1 MNKNTKIILL
11 SIISVLIIITIVL
24 GITYSFMRP
33 INETSSITSVK
44 LESCANIT
52 LTDTGES
59 INLSNSYPMTKNRAF
74 ETTPYTFSVSS
85 SCTDG
90 SGFNL
95 YLATLNT
102 NTLPDNSIHYIITE
116 HGNKN
121 VITEG
126 ILSEATNG
134 LSDFQDYE
142 LNELNNGI
150 NGTYG
155 SIYRLHSSGINYN
168 TEVTYDLYL
177 YIDESVTNE
186 TMGQTFSA
194 GLAVKASDYDFAT
207 VDEVTVTDAT
217 NDSITVSV
225 SASGGTNAIGTYYYS
240 INNGEYVSS
249 TSNTYTF
256 ERLEMGTE
264 YNIKVYVTDTNG
276 VQSNVYNLS
285 ATTDAYVN
293 PVVNSV
299 TATNVTND
307 SITVSVNANGGTNNI
322 QTYYYSINN
331 GSYTSSNTNTYTFS
345 GLSAGTSYSIRVY
358 VTDTNGVE
366 SNVYTINAETEN
378 QPLTLAE
385 ACSNGDNL
393 ASCITSYYNASGS
406 DITKI
411 YYHNSSLANGAG
423 DNSYRYA
430 GASDEVNNYVCFGS
444 TASPCPSDNLYR
456 IIGVFGNQV
465 KLIKADYTTTTMTG
479 SGGDY
484 YGAYSSST
492 SYYKGSMSTSNI
504 ASYYWNR
511 SNGTSSTN
519 TWSESRLNTTNLNS
533 SYLSYIGS
541 TWSNKI
547 ATTTWYVGGHSTTN
561 ATPATFQDAESTGT
575 TYSAKIG
582 LMYAND
588 YGFAA
593 SPSYWTTN
601 MSSYSSARDNNWMD
615 MGLIEW
621 TISRGS
627 SLSTGAFRVDSTG
640 RLNFGTV
647 YNGSMYAVRPVF
659 YLTSS
664 ITYNRG
670 SGTAADP
677 VRIN

>member
-33 INETSSITSVK
+33 INETSSITSVN

-74 ETTPYTFSVSS
+74 ETTPYTFTVSS

-102 NTLPDNSIHYIITE
+102 NTLDASNIHYIITE

-134 LSDFQDYE
+134 VSDFQDYE
-142 LNELNNGI
+142 LNELNSGI

-207 VDEVTVTDAT
+207 VDEVTVTET
-217 NDSITVSV
+217 TTDSITVSV
-225 SASGGTNAIGTYYYS
+225 SASGGTNAIQTYYYS
-240 INNGEYVSS
+240 INNGNYTSS
-249 TSNTYTF
+249 SSNTYTF
-256 ERLEMGTE
+256 SGLSAGTS
-264 YNIKVYVTDTNG
+264 YSIRVYVTDTNG
-276 VQSNVYNLS
+276 VQSNEYTLS

-299 TATNVTND
+299 TATNVSNN
-307 SITVSVNANGGTNNI
+307 SITVSVSASAGTNAI

-358 VTDTNGVE
+358 LK
-366 SNVYTINAETEN
+366 
-378 QPLTLAE
+378 Q
-385 ACSNGDNL
+385 
-393 ASCITSYYNASGS
+393 
-406 DITKI
+406 
-411 YYHNSSLANGAG
+411 
-423 DNSYRYA
+423 
-430 GASDEVNNYVCFGS
+430 
-444 TASPCPSDNLYR
+444 
-456 IIGVFGNQV
+456 
-465 KLIKADYTTTTMTG
+465 IK
-479 SGGDY
+479 
-484 YGAYSSST
+484 
-492 SYYKGSMSTSNI
+492 
-504 ASYYWNR
+504 
-511 SNGTSSTN
+511 
-519 TWSESRLNTTNLNS
+519 
-533 SYLSYIGS
+533 
-541 TWSNKI
+541 
-547 ATTTWYVGGHSTTN
+547 
-561 ATPATFQDAESTGT
+561 
-575 TYSAKIG
+575 
-582 LMYAND
+582 
-588 YGFAA
+588 
-593 SPSYWTTN
+593 
-601 MSSYSSARDNNWMD
+601 
-615 MGLIEW
+615 
-621 TISRGS
+621 
-627 SLSTGAFRVDSTG
+627 
-640 RLNFGTV
+640 
-647 YNGSMYAVRPVF
+647 
-659 YLTSS
+659 
-664 ITYNRG
+664 
-670 SGTAADP
+670 
-677 VRIN
+677 

>member
-33 INETSSITSVK
+33 INETSSITSVN

-74 ETTPYTFSVSS
+74 ETTPYTFTVSS

-102 NTLPDNSIHYIITE
+102 NTLSDSSIHYIITE

-134 LSDFQDYE
+134 VSDFQDYE
-142 LNELNNGI
+142 LNELNSGI

-207 VDEVTVTDAT
+207 VDEVTVTETT

-225 SASGGTNAIGTYYYS
+225 SASGGTNT
-240 INNGEYVSS
+240 
-249 TSNTYTF
+249 
-256 ERLEMGTE
+256 
-264 YNIKVYVTDTNG
+264 
-276 VQSNVYNLS
+276 
-285 ATTDAYVN
+285 
-293 PVVNSV
+293 
-299 TATNVTND
+299 
-307 SITVSVNANGGTNNI
+307 I

-331 GSYTSSNTNTYTFS
+331 GNYTSSSSNTYTFS
-345 GLSAGTSYSIRVY
+345 GLSAGTNYTIKVK
-358 VTDTNGVE
+358 VKDTNNIE
-366 SNVYTINAETEN
+366 SSEYQITTKTDDTVLLADYIKSKYTS
-378 QPLTLAE
+378 QG
-385 ACSNGDNL
+385 SNGL
-393 ASCITSYYNASGS
+393 
-406 DITKI
+406 
-411 YYHNSSLANGAG
+411 YYHTSSLANSAE

-430 GASDEVNNYVCFGS
+430 GANPNNYVCFGS
-444 TASPCPSDNLYR
+444 DAASCPSNNLYR
-456 IIGVFGNQV
+456 IIGVFGSEV
-465 KLIKADYTTTTMTG
+465 KIIKSASYGSYAWD
-479 SGGDY
+479 SGG
-484 YGAYSSST
+484 S
-492 SYYKGSMSTSNI
+492 
-504 ASYYWNR
+504 
-511 SNGTSSTN
+511 N
-519 TWSESRLNTTNLNS
+519 TWSSSDIRNTLNTTFLNT
-533 SYLSYIGS
+533 LSS
-541 TWSNKI
+541 TWQNKI
-547 ATTTWYVGGHSTTN
+547 ATHSWKVGGM
-561 ATPATFQDAESTGT
+561 A
-575 TYSAKIG
+575 YSATNTAKQYYNVEVGSSSSSTMDSMKIG
-582 LMYAND
+582 LMYVSD

-593 SPSYWTTN
+593 SNSHWTTELHN
-601 MSSYSSARDNNWMD
+601 YESATSDNWMNL
-615 MGLIEW
+615 GLSEW
-621 TISRGS
+621 TISRNTIYS
-627 SLSTGAFRVDSTG
+627 YAAILVDSAG
-640 RLNFGTV
+640 NV
-647 YNGSMYAVRPVF
+647 GSGNLIRVSLAEAVRPSF

-664 ITYNRG
+664 TSYVSG
-670 SGTAADP
+670 SGTSADP
-677 VRIN
+677 IRIN

>member
-33 INETSSITSVK
+33 INETSSITSVN

-74 ETTPYTFSVSS
+74 ETTPYTFTVSS

-102 NTLPDNSIHYIITE
+102 NTLSDSSIHYIITE

-134 LSDFQDYE
+134 VSDFQDYE

-225 SASGGTNAIGTYYYS
+225 SASGGTNTIQTYYYS

-299 TATNVTND
+299 TTTSVDND
-307 SITVSVNANGGTNNI
+307 SITVSVNASGGTNNI
-322 QTYYYSINN
+322 SRYYYSSN
-331 GSYTSSNTNTYTFS
+331 GGSSYVNTTSNSYTFS
-345 GLSAGTSYSIRVY
+345 GLSAGTTYQIRVY
-358 VTDTNGVE
+358 VVDTNGVQ
-366 SNVYTINAETEN
+366 SNVY
-378 QPLTLAE
+378 PLSVQTDDTVLLADYIKGLYTSQG
-385 ACSNGDNL
+385 ANGL
-393 ASCITSYYNASGS
+393 
-406 DITKI
+406 
-411 YYHNSSLANGAG
+411 YYHTSSLANSAE

-430 GASDEVNNYVCFGS
+430 GANPNNYVCFGS
-444 TASPCPSDNLYR
+444 DAASCPSANLYR
-456 IIGVFGNQV
+456 IIGVFGNEV
-465 KLIKADYTTTTMTG
+465 KLIK
-479 SGGDY
+479 
-484 YGAYSSST
+484 ST
-492 SYYKGSMSTSNI
+492 SYGNYAWESDWQGQGNT
-504 ASYYWNR
+504 WN
-511 SNGTSSTN
+511 SSTKPDI
-519 TWSESRLNTTNLNS
+519 RTTLNS
-533 SYLSYIGS
+533 TFLGTLSS
-541 TWSNKI
+541 TWQNKI
-547 ATTTWYVGGHSTTN
+547 ATHAYKVGGMEFNTSYTSKQYYDVEVGSSSSSTT
-561 ATPATFQDAESTGT
+561 DSM
-575 TYSAKIG
+575 KIG
-582 LMYAND
+582 LMYVSD

-593 SPSYWTTN
+593 SNSHWTTELYN
-601 MSSYSSARDNNWMD
+601 YQSATSDNWLYL
-615 MGLIEW
+615 GSTEW
-621 TISRGS
+621 TISRTSDNSNRAFLVGS
-627 SLSTGAFRVDSTG
+627 AGYVYGSGSVVSLF
-640 RLNFGTV
+640 
-647 YNGSMYAVRPVF
+647 AVRPVF

-664 ITYNRG
+664 TTYVSG
-670 SGTAADP
+670 SGSSADP
-677 VRIN
+677 IRVS

>member
-102 NTLPDNSIHYIITE
+102 NTLSDSSIHYIITE

-134 LSDFQDYE
+134 VSDFQDYE

-225 SASGGTNAIGTYYYS
+225 SASGGTNAIQNYYYS
-240 INNGEYVSS
+240 INNGAYTRSS
-249 TSNTYTF
+249 S
-256 ERLEMGTE
+256 
-264 YNIKVYVTDTNG
+264 
-276 VQSNVYNLS
+276 
-285 ATTDAYVN
+285 
-293 PVVNSV
+293 
-299 TATNVTND
+299 
-307 SITVSVNANGGTNNI
+307 
-322 QTYYYSINN
+322 
-331 GSYTSSNTNTYTFS
+331 NTYTFS

-358 VTDTNGVE
+358 VKDTNGVD
-366 SNVYTINAETEN
+366 SNVYTLSVQTDDTV
-378 QPLTLAE
+378 LLADYIKGLYTSQG
-385 ACSNGDNL
+385 ANGL
-393 ASCITSYYNASGS
+393 
-406 DITKI
+406 
-411 YYHNSSLANGAG
+411 YYHTSSLANSAG

-430 GASDEVNNYVCFGS
+430 GANPNNYVCFGS
-444 TASPCPSDNLYR
+444 DAATCPSDNLYR
-456 IIGVFGNQV
+456 IIGVFGSEV
-465 KLIKADYTTTTMTG
+465 KLIKATSYGSYAWD
-479 SGGDY
+479 SGGDNNW
-484 YGAYSSST
+484 SSSDI
-492 SYYKGSMSTSNI
+492 K
-504 ASYYWNR
+504 
-511 SNGTSSTN
+511 N
-519 TWSESRLNTTNLNS
+519 TLNTTFLNT
-533 SYLSYIGS
+533 LSS
-541 TWSNKI
+541 TWQNKI
-547 ATTTWYVGGHSTTN
+547 ATHAFKVGGGSYRYLRNGTPQIAYEYEVGSNSSSTT
-561 ATPATFQDAESTGT
+561 DSM
-575 TYSAKIG
+575 KIG
-582 LMYAND
+582 LMYVSD
-588 YGFAA
+588 YGYAA
-593 SPSYWTTN
+593 SNSNWTTTMLN
-601 MSSYSSARDNNWMD
+601 YDDAKGNNWMCL
-615 MGLIEW
+615 GAAEW
-621 TISRGS
+621 TISRNTV
-627 SLSTGAFRVDSTG
+627 SLDGVFNVSDIG
-640 RLNFGTV
+640 
-647 YNGSMYAVRPVF
+647 NGSANLVSYNLAVRPSF

>member
-74 ETTPYTFSVSS
+74 ETTPYTFTVSS

-102 NTLPDNSIHYIITE
+102 NTLDASNIHYIITE

-207 VDEVTVTDAT
+207 VDEVTVTET
-217 NDSITVSV
+217 TTDSITVSV
-225 SASGGTNAIGTYYYS
+225 TATAGTNAIQNYYYS
-240 INNGEYVSS
+240 INNGSYTSS
-249 TSNTYTF
+249 SSNSYTF
-256 ERLEMGTE
+256 SGLSAGQSYSIR
-264 YNIKVYVTDTNG
+264 VYVRDTNG
-276 VQSNVYNLS
+276 VQSNEYTLS

-307 SITVSVNANGGTNNI
+307 SITVSVSASGGTNTI

-331 GSYTSSNTNTYTFS
+331 GNYTSSSSNTYTFS
-345 GLSAGTSYSIRVY
+345 GLSAGQSYNIRVY
-358 VTDTNGVE
+358 VKDTNGID

-378 QPLTLAE
+378 SVLLADYIKGLYTSQG
-385 ACSNGDNL
+385 ANG
-393 ASCITSYYNASGS
+393 
-406 DITKI
+406 I
-411 YYHNSSLANGAG
+411 YYHTSSLANGAG
-423 DNSYRYA
+423 DNSYRFS
-430 GASDEVNNYVCFGS
+430 GANPNNYVCFGS
-444 TASPCPSDNLYR
+444 DEATCPSDNLYR
-456 IIGVFGNQV
+456 IIGVFGNEV
-465 KLIKADYTTTTMTG
+465 KIIKNTSIGNYNW
-479 SGGDY
+479 SG
-484 YGAYSSST
+484 SSSNRSNTWSRSTLNT
-492 SYYKGSMSTSNI
+492 STLNGTYLAGLDNNSWSSMITTHTWKVGGMS
-504 ASYYWNR
+504 R
-511 SNGTSSTN
+511 SNGTGTPQTAYNYEVGANSSSTP
-519 TWSESRLNTTNLNS
+519 
-533 SYLSYIGS
+533 Y
-541 TWSNKI
+541 K
-547 ATTTWYVGGHSTTN
+547 
-561 ATPATFQDAESTGT
+561 
-575 TYSAKIG
+575 AKIG
-582 LMYAND
+582 LMYVSD

-593 SPSYWTTN
+593 SNTYWSTNLGSYN
-601 MSSYSSARDNNWMD
+601 SASSNNWLYL
-615 MGLIEW
+615 GSTEW
-621 TISRGS
+621 TISRNSDGS
-627 SLSTGAFRVDSTG
+627 DYAFNVNSGYVNIDYVSRNSL
-640 RLNFGTV
+640 
-647 YNGSMYAVRPVF
+647 AVRPVF
-659 YLTSS
+659 YLSS
-664 ITYNRG
+664 LVNYVSG
-670 SGTAADP
+670 SGSSADP
-677 VRIN
+677 IRVNLG

>member
-33 INETSSITSVK
+33 INETSSITSVN

-74 ETTPYTFSVSS
+74 ETTPYTFTVSS

-102 NTLPDNSIHYIITE
+102 NTLSDSSIHYIITE

-134 LSDFQDYE
+134 VSDFQDYE

-207 VDEVTVTDAT
+207 VDEVTVT
-217 NDSITVSV
+217 
-225 SASGGTNAIGTYYYS
+225 
-240 INNGEYVSS
+240 E
-249 TSNTYTF
+249 
-256 ERLEMGTE
+256 
-264 YNIKVYVTDTNG
+264 
-276 VQSNVYNLS
+276 
-285 ATTDAYVN
+285 TT
-293 PVVNSV
+293 
-299 TATNVTND
+299 TD

-322 QTYYYSINN
+322 QNYYYSINN

-358 VTDTNGVE
+358 VTDTTGVE
-366 SNVYTINAETEN
+366 SNVYTINAETDDTV
-378 QPLTLAE
+378 LLADYIKGLYTSQG
-385 ACSNGDNL
+385 SNG
-393 ASCITSYYNASGS
+393 
-406 DITKI
+406 I
-411 YYHNSSLANGAG
+411 YYHTSSLANSA
-423 DNSYRYA
+423 A
-430 GASDEVNNYVCFGS
+430 NNYVCFGS
-444 TASPCPSDNLYR
+444 TASTCPSANLYR
-456 IIGVFGNQV
+456 IIGVFGSEV
-465 KLIKADYTTTTMTG
+465 KLIKSTSYGNYAWESDWQGQGNTWNSSTKPDIRTTLNSTFLNTLSSTWQNKIANHAFKVGGMTYSNG
-479 SGGDY
+479 RSTPRTAY
-484 YGAYSSST
+484 NYEVGANSSST
-492 SYYKGSMSTSNI
+492 TDTM
-504 ASYYWNR
+504 
-511 SNGTSSTN
+511 
-519 TWSESRLNTTNLNS
+519 
-533 SYLSYIGS
+533 
-541 TWSNKI
+541 
-547 ATTTWYVGGHSTTN
+547 
-561 ATPATFQDAESTGT
+561 
-575 TYSAKIG
+575 KIG
-582 LMYAND
+582 LMYVSD
-588 YGFAA
+588 YGYAA
-593 SPSYWTTN
+593 SNNYWTTN
-601 MSSYSSARDNNWMD
+601 LSFYDDATGSNWLD
-615 MGLIEW
+615 LGVFEW
-621 TISRGS
+621 TISRTS
-627 SLSTGAFRVDSTG
+627 DYSDIAFRVTSTG
-640 RLNFGTV
+640 YVLGDDFNIVSST
-647 YNGSMYAVRPVF
+647 YAVRPVF

-664 ITYNRG
+664 TTYVSG
-670 SGTAADP
+670 SGSSADP
-677 VRIN
+677 IRVS

>member
-33 INETSSITSVK
+33 INETSSITSVN

-74 ETTPYTFSVSS
+74 ETTPYTFTVSS
-85 SCTDG
+85 SCEGDT
-90 SGFNL
+90 GFNL

-102 NTLPDNSIHYIITE
+102 NTLPDSSIHYIITE
-116 HGNKN
+116 HDNKT
-121 VITEG
+121 ILEEG
-126 ILSEATNG
+126 ILSDAQNSV
-134 LSDFQDYE
+134 SDFLDYE
-142 LNELNNGI
+142 IEQLNNGI
-150 NGTYG
+150 GGTYG
-155 SIYRLHSSGINYN
+155 NIYKIFNGPVSSS
-168 TEVTYDLYL
+168 TTSYDLYL

-186 TMGQTFSA
+186 TMNQTFSA
-194 GLAVKASDYDFAT
+194 GVAVKA
-207 VDEVTVTDAT
+207 
-217 NDSITVSV
+217 
-225 SASGGTNAIGTYYYS
+225 
-240 INNGEYVSS
+240 GEYEPPTIEEICS
-249 TSNTYTF
+249 
-256 ERLEMGTE
+256 
-264 YNIKVYVTDTNG
+264 D
-276 VQSNVYNLS
+276 
-285 ATTDAYVN
+285 DA
-293 PVVNSV
+293 
-299 TATNVTND
+299 
-307 SITVSVNANGGTNNI
+307 
-322 QTYYYSINN
+322 
-331 GSYTSSNTNTYTFS
+331 
-345 GLSAGTSYSIRVY
+345 
-358 VTDTNGVE
+358 
-366 SNVYTINAETEN
+366 
-378 QPLTLAE
+378 
-385 ACSNGDNL
+385 
-393 ASCITSYYNASGS
+393 
-406 DITKI
+406 
-411 YYHNSSLANGAG
+411 NSSLLACHVLSQYTGVDGDNGLYYHDADLENGAG

-430 GASDEVNNYVCFGS
+430 GANPNNYVCFGS
-444 TASPCPSDNLYR
+444 DASTCPSDNLYR

-484 YGAYSSST
+484 YGAYSAST

-511 SNGTSSTN
+511 SNGTSSIS

-533 SYLSYIGS
+533 SYLSYIGT

-547 ATTTWYVGGHSTTN
+547 ATTTWYVGGHSTYN

-593 SPSYWTTN
+593 NPSAWTTS
-601 MSSYSSARDNNWMD
+601 MSSYSSTSIRNNNWMY
-615 MGLIEW
+615 MGLYEW
-621 TISRGS
+621 TISRRSSGS
-627 SLSTGAFRVDSTG
+627 VSAFRVNLTG
-640 RLNFGTV
+640 DLFNDAV
-647 YNGSMYAVRPVF
+647 YGNYAVRPVF

>member
-33 INETSSITSVK
+33 INETSSITSVN

-74 ETTPYTFSVSS
+74 ETTPYTFTVSS

-102 NTLPDNSIHYIITE
+102 NTLSDSSIHYIITE

-134 LSDFQDYE
+134 VSDFQDYE
-142 LNELNNGI
+142 LDELNNGI

-155 SIYRLHSSGINYN
+155 SIYRLYTGGIQQD
-168 TEVTYDLYL
+168 TEVSYDLYL

-240 INNGEYVSS
+240 INNG
-249 TSNTYTF
+249 
-256 ERLEMGTE
+256 
-264 YNIKVYVTDTNG
+264 
-276 VQSNVYNLS
+276 
-285 ATTDAYVN
+285 
-293 PVVNSV
+293 
-299 TATNVTND
+299 
-307 SITVSVNANGGTNNI
+307 
-322 QTYYYSINN
+322 
-331 GSYTSSNTNTYTFS
+331 SYTSSNTNTYTFS
-345 GLSAGTSYSIRVY
+345 GLSAGTNYSIRVY
-358 VTDTNGVE
+358 VKDTNGID
-366 SNVYTINAETEN
+366 SNVYTINAETESVTYICN
-378 QPLTLAE
+378 T
-385 ACSNGDNL
+385 GTNL
-393 ASCITSYYNASGS
+393 ATCIKNQYTSQGANG
-406 DITKI
+406 I
-411 YYHNSSLANGAG
+411 YYHTSSLANSAA

-430 GASDEVNNYVCFGS
+430 GANPNNYVCFGS
-444 TASPCPSDNLYR
+444 DAASCPDANLYR

-465 KLIKADYTTTTMTG
+465 KLIMADYPTTSQTG
-479 SGGDY
+479 TS
-484 YGAYSSST
+484 GAYYTTYANTSWST
-492 SYYKGSMSTSNI
+492 SYYKGDQSLSSVGT
-504 ASYYWNR
+504 YYWNP
-511 SNGTSSTN
+511 SGTN
-519 TWSESRLNTTNLNS
+519 TWSSSSLTTTNLNS
-533 SYLSYIGS
+533 TFLNSISS
-541 TWSNKI
+541 TYRNQI
-547 ATTTWYVGGHSTTN
+547 ADATWYVNGYSTN
-561 ATPATFQDAESTGT
+561 SATPATWHDNESTGT
-575 TYSAKIG
+575 TWTGKIG
-582 LMYAND
+582 LMYVSD

-593 SPSYWTTN
+593 SNSAWTTN
-601 MSSYSSARDNNWMD
+601 VGSYNSSSITSNNWMY
-615 MGLIEW
+615 MGLTEC
-621 TISRGS
+621 TISRRSSNTYSAYVVNSSGNGGNYSVSSGS
-627 SLSTGAFRVDSTG
+627 GAS
-640 RLNFGTV
+640 
-647 YNGSMYAVRPVF
+647 AVRPSF

-664 ITYNRG
+664 VSYASG
-670 SGTAADP
+670 SGTATDP
-677 VRIN
+677 IRIS

>member
-24 GITYSFMRP
+24 GISYSFMRP
-33 INETSSITSVK
+33 INETSSITSVN

-74 ETTPYTFSVSS
+74 ETTPYTFTVSS

-102 NTLPDNSIHYIITE
+102 NTLSDSSIHYIITE

-126 ILSEATNG
+126 ILSEATNRV
-134 LSDFQDYE
+134 SDFQDYE

-225 SASGGTNAIGTYYYS
+225 SASGGTNT
-240 INNGEYVSS
+240 
-249 TSNTYTF
+249 
-256 ERLEMGTE
+256 
-264 YNIKVYVTDTNG
+264 
-276 VQSNVYNLS
+276 
-285 ATTDAYVN
+285 
-293 PVVNSV
+293 
-299 TATNVTND
+299 
-307 SITVSVNANGGTNNI
+307 I

-331 GSYTSSNTNTYTFS
+331 ESYTSSNTNTYTFS
-345 GLSAGTSYSIRVY
+345 GLSAGQSYSIRVY
-358 VTDTNGVE
+358 VKDTNGVDSNVYTLSATTDNYVNPVVNSVTATSVSNDSITVSVSASAGTNAIQTYYYSINNGNYTSSSSNTYTFSGLSAGTNYSIRVYVKDTNGVD

-378 QPLTLAE
+378 AVYLCSTGTNFATCIKNQYTSQG
-385 ACSNGDNL
+385 SNGL
-393 ASCITSYYNASGS
+393 
-406 DITKI
+406 
-411 YYHNSSLANGAG
+411 YYHTSSLANSAA

-430 GASDEVNNYVCFGS
+430 GASSSVNNYVCFGS
-444 TASPCPSDNLYR
+444 DASSCPSANLYR
-456 IIGVFGNQV
+456 IIGVFGNEV
-465 KLIKADYTTTTMTG
+465 KLIK
-479 SGGDY
+479 
-484 YGAYSSST
+484 ST
-492 SYYKGSMSTSNI
+492 SYGSYAWDSGNSNT
-504 ASYYWNR
+504 WN
-511 SNGTSSTN
+511 SSTKPDIRS
-519 TWSESRLNTTNLNS
+519 TLNS
-533 SYLSYIGS
+533 TFLGTLSS
-541 TWSNKI
+541 TWQNKI
-547 ATTTWYVGGHSTTN
+547 ATHAYKVGGMAYSRTNTAKQYYNTEVGSSSSSTT
-561 ATPATFQDAESTGT
+561 DSM
-575 TYSAKIG
+575 KIG
-582 LMYAND
+582 LMYVSD
-588 YGFAA
+588 YGYAV
-593 SPSYWTTN
+593 SNSYWTEALYDYDNSTLK
-601 MSSYSSARDNNWMD
+601 SNNWMYL
-615 MGLIEW
+615 GSTEW
-621 TISRGS
+621 TISRS
-627 SLSTGAFRVDSTG
+627 FVNTDRAFPVVSTGYAYGDYAVSG
-640 RLNFGTV
+640 A
-647 YNGSMYAVRPVF
+647 SAVRPVF

-664 ITYNRG
+664 TTYVSG
-670 SGTAADP
+670 SGSSADP
-677 VRIN
+677 IRVS

>member
-33 INETSSITSVK
+33 INETSSITSVN

-102 NTLPDNSIHYIITE
+102 NTLSDSSIHYIITE

-134 LSDFQDYE
+134 VSDFQDYE

-207 VDEVTVTDAT
+207 VDEVTVTET
-217 NDSITVSV
+217 TTDSITVSV
-225 SASGGTNAIGTYYYS
+225 SASGGTNAIQNYYYS

-276 VQSNVYNLS
+276 VQSNVYPLS
-285 ATTDAYVN
+285 VQTD
-293 PVVNSV
+293 
-299 TATNVTND
+299 D
-307 SITVSVNANGGTNNI
+307 TVLLADYIKGLYTSQGANG
-322 QTYYYSINN
+322 
-331 GSYTSSNTNTYTFS
+331 
-345 GLSAGTSYSIRVY
+345 L
-358 VTDTNGVE
+358 
-366 SNVYTINAETEN
+366 
-378 QPLTLAE
+378 
-385 ACSNGDNL
+385 
-393 ASCITSYYNASGS
+393 
-406 DITKI
+406 
-411 YYHNSSLANGAG
+411 YYHTSSLANSAG

-430 GASDEVNNYVCFGS
+430 GANPNNYVCFGS
-444 TASPCPSDNLYR
+444 DAATCPSANLYR
-456 IIGVFGNQV
+456 IIGVFGNEV
-465 KLIKADYTTTTMTG
+465 KLIKSTSYGSYAWD
-479 SGGDY
+479 SGGDNNWSSSDIKNTLNTTFLNTLSPEWQDKITTHAFKVGGGSY
-484 YGAYSSST
+484 RYLNDGTPQIAYEYEVGSNSSST
-492 SYYKGSMSTSNI
+492 TDSM
-504 ASYYWNR
+504 
-511 SNGTSSTN
+511 
-519 TWSESRLNTTNLNS
+519 
-533 SYLSYIGS
+533 
-541 TWSNKI
+541 
-547 ATTTWYVGGHSTTN
+547 
-561 ATPATFQDAESTGT
+561 
-575 TYSAKIG
+575 KIG
-582 LMYAND
+582 LMYVSD
-588 YGFAA
+588 YGYAA
-593 SPSYWTTN
+593 SNSNWTTELTD
-601 MSSYSSARDNNWMD
+601 YSNAKNSNWLYLGVD
-615 MGLIEW
+615 EW
-621 TISRGS
+621 TISHNTV
-627 SLSTGAFRVDSTG
+627 SLDGVFNVSDIG
-640 RLNFGTV
+640 
-647 YNGSMYAVRPVF
+647 NGSANLVSYNLAVRPSF

>member
-33 INETSSITSVK
+33 INETSSITSVN

-102 NTLPDNSIHYIITE
+102 NTLSDSSIHYIITE

-134 LSDFQDYE
+134 VSDFQDYE

-207 VDEVTVTDAT
+207 VDEVTVTET
-217 NDSITVSV
+217 TTDSITVSV
-225 SASGGTNAIGTYYYS
+225 SASGGTNAIQNYYYS

-276 VQSNVYNLS
+276 VQSNVYPLS
-285 ATTDAYVN
+285 VQTD
-293 PVVNSV
+293 
-299 TATNVTND
+299 D
-307 SITVSVNANGGTNNI
+307 TVLLADYIKGLYTSQGANG
-322 QTYYYSINN
+322 
-331 GSYTSSNTNTYTFS
+331 
-345 GLSAGTSYSIRVY
+345 L
-358 VTDTNGVE
+358 
-366 SNVYTINAETEN
+366 
-378 QPLTLAE
+378 
-385 ACSNGDNL
+385 
-393 ASCITSYYNASGS
+393 
-406 DITKI
+406 
-411 YYHNSSLANGAG
+411 YYHTSSLANSAG

-430 GASDEVNNYVCFGS
+430 GANPNNYVCFGS
-444 TASPCPSDNLYR
+444 DAATCPSDNLYR
-456 IIGVFGNQV
+456 IIGVFGSEV
-465 KLIKADYTTTTMTG
+465 KLIKATSYGSYAWD
-479 SGGDY
+479 SGGDNNW
-484 YGAYSSST
+484 SSSDI
-492 SYYKGSMSTSNI
+492 K
-504 ASYYWNR
+504 
-511 SNGTSSTN
+511 N
-519 TWSESRLNTTNLNS
+519 TLNTTFLNT
-533 SYLSYIGS
+533 LSS
-541 TWSNKI
+541 TWQNKI
-547 ATTTWYVGGHSTTN
+547 ATHAFKVGGGSYRYLNDGTPQIAYEYEVGSNSSSTT
-561 ATPATFQDAESTGT
+561 DSM
-575 TYSAKIG
+575 KIG
-582 LMYAND
+582 LMYVSD
-588 YGFAA
+588 YGYAA
-593 SPSYWTTN
+593 SNSNWTTTMRN
-601 MSSYSSARDNNWMD
+601 YDDAKGNNWMCL
-615 MGLIEW
+615 GAAEW
-621 TISRGS
+621 TISHNTV
-627 SLSTGAFRVDSTG
+627 SLDGVFNVSDIG
-640 RLNFGTV
+640 
-647 YNGSMYAVRPVF
+647 NGSANLVSYNLAVRPSF

>member
-33 INETSSITSVK
+33 INETSSITSIN

-74 ETTPYTFSVSS
+74 ETTPYTFTVSS

-102 NTLPDNSIHYIITE
+102 NTLSDSSIHYIITE

-134 LSDFQDYE
+134 VSDFQDYE

-207 VDEVTVTDAT
+207 VDEVTVTETT

-225 SASGGTNAIGTYYYS
+225 
-240 INNGEYVSS
+240 
-249 TSNTYTF
+249 
-256 ERLEMGTE
+256 
-264 YNIKVYVTDTNG
+264 
-276 VQSNVYNLS
+276 
-285 ATTDAYVN
+285 
-293 PVVNSV
+293 
-299 TATNVTND
+299 TAT
-307 SITVSVNANGGTNNI
+307 AGTNNI

-331 GSYTSSNTNTYTFS
+331 GAYTSSSSNTHTFSGLSSGTSYSIRVYVRDTGGVDSNVYTINAETDNYVNPVVNSVTATNVSNDSITVSVSASAGTNNIQTYYYSINNGGYTSSNTNTYTFS

-358 VTDTNGVE
+358 VTDTTGVE

-430 GASDEVNNYVCFGS
+430 GASEEVNNYVCFGS
-444 TASPCPSDNLYR
+444 TASTCPSDNLYR

-465 KLIKADYTTTTMTG
+465 KLIKNTSYGNYVWD
-479 SGGDY
+479 SGGRNTWN
-484 YGAYSSST
+484 SST
-492 SYYKGSMSTSNI
+492 KPDIRTTLNSTFLE
-504 ASYYWNR
+504 
-511 SNGTSSTN
+511 TLSST
-519 TWSESRLNTTNLNS
+519 WQ
-533 SYLSYIGS
+533 
-541 TWSNKI
+541 NKI
-547 ATTTWYVGGHSTTN
+547 ATHAYKVGGMSNSQTNTAKQYYNTEVGSSSSSTT
-561 ATPATFQDAESTGT
+561 DSM
-575 TYSAKIG
+575 KIG
-582 LMYAND
+582 LMYVSD

-593 SPSYWTTN
+593 SNSHWTTELFN
-601 MSSYSSARDNNWMD
+601 YDAAKSDNWLYLGSD
-615 MGLIEW
+615 EW
-621 TISRGS
+621 TISRRS
-627 SLSTGAFRVDSTG
+627 DNTYGAFPVLSSGYVIGDFSRVD
-640 RLNFGTV
+640 LAF
-647 YNGSMYAVRPVF
+647 AVRPVF
-659 YLTSS
+659 YLNSS
-664 ITYNRG
+664 INYVSG
-670 SGTAADP
+670 SGSSADP
-677 VRIN
+677 IRIS

>member
-33 INETSSITSVK
+33 INETSSITSVN

-102 NTLPDNSIHYIITE
+102 NTLSDSSIHYIITE

-134 LSDFQDYE
+134 VSDFQDYE

-207 VDEVTVTDAT
+207 VDEVTVTET
-217 NDSITVSV
+217 TTDSITVSV
-225 SASGGTNAIGTYYYS
+225 SASGGTNAIQNYYYS

-276 VQSNVYNLS
+276 VQSNVYPLS
-285 ATTDAYVN
+285 VQTD
-293 PVVNSV
+293 
-299 TATNVTND
+299 D
-307 SITVSVNANGGTNNI
+307 TVLLADYIKGLYTSQGANG
-322 QTYYYSINN
+322 
-331 GSYTSSNTNTYTFS
+331 
-345 GLSAGTSYSIRVY
+345 L
-358 VTDTNGVE
+358 
-366 SNVYTINAETEN
+366 
-378 QPLTLAE
+378 
-385 ACSNGDNL
+385 
-393 ASCITSYYNASGS
+393 
-406 DITKI
+406 
-411 YYHNSSLANGAG
+411 YYHTSSLANSAG

-430 GASDEVNNYVCFGS
+430 GANPNNYVCFGS
-444 TASPCPSDNLYR
+444 DAATCPSDNLYR
-456 IIGVFGNQV
+456 IIGVFGSEV
-465 KLIKADYTTTTMTG
+465 KLIKATSYGSYAWD
-479 SGGDY
+479 SGGDNNW
-484 YGAYSSST
+484 SSSDI
-492 SYYKGSMSTSNI
+492 K
-504 ASYYWNR
+504 
-511 SNGTSSTN
+511 N
-519 TWSESRLNTTNLNS
+519 TLNTTFLNT
-533 SYLSYIGS
+533 LSS
-541 TWSNKI
+541 TWQNKI
-547 ATTTWYVGGHSTTN
+547 ATHAFKVGGGSFRYLNDGTPQIAYEYEVGSNSSSTT
-561 ATPATFQDAESTGT
+561 DSM
-575 TYSAKIG
+575 KIG
-582 LMYAND
+582 LMYVSD
-588 YGFAA
+588 YGYAA
-593 SPSYWTTN
+593 SNSNWTTTMRN
-601 MSSYSSARDNNWMD
+601 YDDAKGNNWMCL
-615 MGLIEW
+615 GAAEW
-621 TISRGS
+621 TISHNTV
-627 SLSTGAFRVDSTG
+627 SLDGVFNVSDIG
-640 RLNFGTV
+640 
-647 YNGSMYAVRPVF
+647 NGSANLVSYNLAVRPSF

>member
-33 INETSSITSVK
+33 INETSSITSVN

-59 INLSNSYPMTKNRAF
+59 INLSNSYPMTKNRALQ
-74 ETTPYTFSVSS
+74 TTPYTFSVSS

-102 NTLPDNSIHYIITE
+102 NTLDASNIHYIITE

-121 VITEG
+121 VIVEG

-134 LSDFQDYE
+134 VSDFESYE
-142 LNELNNGI
+142 IDQINNGI

-155 SIYRLHSSGINYN
+155 SIYTIYN
-168 TEVTYDLYL
+168 GSLSNEEASYDLYL

-207 VDEVTVTDAT
+207 VDEVTVTETT

-225 SASGGTNAIGTYYYS
+225 SASGGTNTIQTYYYS

-299 TATNVTND
+299 ITTSVDND
-307 SITVSVNANGGTNNI
+307 SITVSVSATAGTNAI

-331 GSYTSSNTNTYTFS
+331 GSYQSSSSNTHTFS

-358 VTDTNGVE
+358 VTDTTGVD

-378 QPLTLAE
+378 SVLLADYIKSLYTSQG
-385 ACSNGDNL
+385 ANGL
-393 ASCITSYYNASGS
+393 
-406 DITKI
+406 
-411 YYHNSSLANGAG
+411 YYHTSSLANSAA

-430 GASDEVNNYVCFGS
+430 GANPNNYVCFGS
-444 TASPCPSDNLYR
+444 DAASCPSANLYR
-456 IIGVFGNQV
+456 IIGVFGNEV
-465 KLIKADYTTTTMTG
+465 KLIKSTSYGSYAWDSGNSNTWNPDPDKGTYPDIRSTLNTTFLNTLSPEWQDKIATHAYKVGGMSNSTTNTAKQYYNTEVG
-479 SGGDY
+479 SS
-484 YGAYSSST
+484 SSST
-492 SYYKGSMSTSNI
+492 TDSM
-504 ASYYWNR
+504 
-511 SNGTSSTN
+511 
-519 TWSESRLNTTNLNS
+519 
-533 SYLSYIGS
+533 
-541 TWSNKI
+541 
-547 ATTTWYVGGHSTTN
+547 
-561 ATPATFQDAESTGT
+561 
-575 TYSAKIG
+575 KIG
-582 LMYAND
+582 LMYVSD
-588 YGFAA
+588 FGFGA
-593 SPSYWTTN
+593 SPDYWTTELYN
-601 MSSYSSARDNNWMD
+601 YEPSKSSNWLA
-615 MGLIEW
+615 GLSEW
-621 TISRGS
+621 TISRS
-627 SLSTGAFRVDSTG
+627 SDLTGFAFRVYSSGYVSGDGYVGNT
-640 RLNFGTV
+640 F
-647 YNGSMYAVRPVF
+647 AVRPVF
-659 YLTSS
+659 YLNSS
-664 ITYNRG
+664 INYVSG
-670 SGTAADP
+670 SGSSADP
-677 VRIN
+677 IRIS

>member
-33 INETSSITSVK
+33 INETSSITSVN

-74 ETTPYTFSVSS
+74 ETTPYTFTVSS

-102 NTLPDNSIHYIITE
+102 NTLSDSSIHYIITE

-134 LSDFQDYE
+134 VSDFQDYE

-207 VDEVTVTDAT
+207 VDEVTVTET
-217 NDSITVSV
+217 TTDSITVSV
-225 SASGGTNAIGTYYYS
+225 SASGGTNAIQNYYYS

-276 VQSNVYNLS
+276 VQSNVYPLS
-285 ATTDAYVN
+285 VQTD
-293 PVVNSV
+293 
-299 TATNVTND
+299 D
-307 SITVSVNANGGTNNI
+307 TVLLADYIKGLYTSQGANG
-322 QTYYYSINN
+322 
-331 GSYTSSNTNTYTFS
+331 
-345 GLSAGTSYSIRVY
+345 L
-358 VTDTNGVE
+358 
-366 SNVYTINAETEN
+366 
-378 QPLTLAE
+378 
-385 ACSNGDNL
+385 
-393 ASCITSYYNASGS
+393 
-406 DITKI
+406 
-411 YYHNSSLANGAG
+411 YYHTSSLANSAG

-430 GASDEVNNYVCFGS
+430 GANPNNYVCFGS
-444 TASPCPSDNLYR
+444 DAATCPSDNLYR
-456 IIGVFGNQV
+456 IIGVFGSEV
-465 KLIKADYTTTTMTG
+465 KLIKATSYGSYAWD
-479 SGGDY
+479 SGGDNNW
-484 YGAYSSST
+484 SSSDI
-492 SYYKGSMSTSNI
+492 K
-504 ASYYWNR
+504 
-511 SNGTSSTN
+511 N
-519 TWSESRLNTTNLNS
+519 TLNTTFLNT
-533 SYLSYIGS
+533 LSS
-541 TWSNKI
+541 TWQNKI
-547 ATTTWYVGGHSTTN
+547 ATHAFKVGGGSYRYLNDGTPQIAYEYEVGSNSSSTT
-561 ATPATFQDAESTGT
+561 DSM
-575 TYSAKIG
+575 KIG
-582 LMYAND
+582 LMYVSD
-588 YGFAA
+588 YGYAA
-593 SPSYWTTN
+593 SNSNWTTTMRN
-601 MSSYSSARDNNWMD
+601 YDDAKGNNWMCL
-615 MGLIEW
+615 GAAEW
-621 TISRGS
+621 TISHNTV
-627 SLSTGAFRVDSTG
+627 SLDGVFNVSDIG
-640 RLNFGTV
+640 
-647 YNGSMYAVRPVF
+647 NGSANLVSYNLAVRPSF

>member
-33 INETSSITSVK
+33 INETSSITSVN

-74 ETTPYTFSVSS
+74 ETTPYTFTVSS

-102 NTLPDNSIHYIITE
+102 NTLPDSSIHYIITE

-134 LSDFQDYE
+134 VSDFQDYE
-142 LNELNNGI
+142 LNELNSGI

-207 VDEVTVTDAT
+207 VDEVTVTETT

-225 SASGGTNAIGTYYYS
+225 SASGGTNTIQTYYYS

-299 TATNVTND
+299 ITTSVDND
-307 SITVSVNANGGTNNI
+307 SITVSVSATAGTNAI

-331 GSYTSSNTNTYTFS
+331 GSYQSSSSNTHTFS

-358 VTDTNGVE
+358 VTDTTGVD

-378 QPLTLAE
+378 SVLLADYIKSLYTSQG
-385 ACSNGDNL
+385 ANGL
-393 ASCITSYYNASGS
+393 
-406 DITKI
+406 
-411 YYHNSSLANGAG
+411 YYHTSSLANSAA

-430 GASDEVNNYVCFGS
+430 GANPNNYVCFGS
-444 TASPCPSDNLYR
+444 DAASCPSANLYR
-456 IIGVFGNQV
+456 IIGVFGNEV
-465 KLIKADYTTTTMTG
+465 KLIKSTSYGSYAWDSGNSNTWNSSTKPDIRTTLNSTFLGTLSSTWQNKITTHTWKVGGMNLSNTNTAKQYYDIEVG
-479 SGGDY
+479 SS
-484 YGAYSSST
+484 SSST
-492 SYYKGSMSTSNI
+492 TDSM
-504 ASYYWNR
+504 
-511 SNGTSSTN
+511 
-519 TWSESRLNTTNLNS
+519 
-533 SYLSYIGS
+533 
-541 TWSNKI
+541 
-547 ATTTWYVGGHSTTN
+547 
-561 ATPATFQDAESTGT
+561 
-575 TYSAKIG
+575 KIG
-582 LMYAND
+582 LMYVSD

-593 SPSYWTTN
+593 IPDYWTTELYN
-601 MSSYSSARDNNWMD
+601 YEPSKSSNWLA
-615 MGLIEW
+615 GLTEW

-627 SLSTGAFRVDSTG
+627 GNTVNAFRVHSTGAVYGTFSVSSTD
-640 RLNFGTV
+640 
-647 YNGSMYAVRPVF
+647 AVRPVF
-659 YLTSS
+659 YLNSS
-664 ITYNRG
+664 INYVSG
-670 SGTAADP
+670 SGSSADP
-677 VRIN
+677 IRIS

>member
-33 INETSSITSVK
+33 INETSSITSVN

-102 NTLPDNSIHYIITE
+102 NTLDASNIHYIITE

-134 LSDFQDYE
+134 VSDFQDYE

-207 VDEVTVTDAT
+207 VDEVTVTETT
-217 NDSITVSV
+217 NDTITVSV
-225 SASGGTNAIGTYYYS
+225 SASA
-240 INNGEYVSS
+240 
-249 TSNTYTF
+249 
-256 ERLEMGTE
+256 
-264 YNIKVYVTDTNG
+264 
-276 VQSNVYNLS
+276 
-285 ATTDAYVN
+285 
-293 PVVNSV
+293 
-299 TATNVTND
+299 
-307 SITVSVNANGGTNNI
+307 GTNNI

-331 GSYTSSNTNTYTFS
+331 GSYQSSSSNTHTFS
-345 GLSAGTSYSIRVY
+345 GLSAGTNYSIRVY
-358 VTDTNGVE
+358 VKDTNGVD
-366 SNVYTINAETEN
+366 SNVYTINAETDDTV
-378 QPLTLAE
+378 LLADYIKSKYTSQG
-385 ACSNGDNL
+385 SNG
-393 ASCITSYYNASGS
+393 
-406 DITKI
+406 I
-411 YYHNSSLANGAG
+411 YYHTSSLANSAA

-430 GASDEVNNYVCFGS
+430 GANPNNYVCFGS
-444 TASPCPSDNLYR
+444 DAASCPSANLYR
-456 IIGVFGNQV
+456 IIGVFGNEV
-465 KLIKADYTTTTMTG
+465 KLIK
-479 SGGDY
+479 
-484 YGAYSSST
+484 ST
-492 SYYKGSMSTSNI
+492 SYGSYAWDSGNSNTWEPNSETYPDIRTTLNSTFLE
-504 ASYYWNR
+504 
-511 SNGTSSTN
+511 TLSST
-519 TWSESRLNTTNLNS
+519 WQ
-533 SYLSYIGS
+533 
-541 TWSNKI
+541 NKI
-547 ATTTWYVGGHSTTN
+547 ATHAYKVGGMSNSTTN
-561 ATPATFQDAESTGT
+561 TAKQYYNTEVGSSSSSTT
-575 TYSAKIG
+575 DSMKIG
-582 LMYAND
+582 LMYVSD

-593 SPSYWTTN
+593 SNSHWTTELYN
-601 MSSYSSARDNNWMD
+601 YEPSKSSNWLA
-615 MGLIEW
+615 GLTEW
-621 TISRGS
+621 TISRDSAGANF
-627 SLSTGAFRVDSTG
+627 AFRVHSTG
-640 RLNFGTV
+640 CVVGNNYV
-647 YNGSMYAVRPVF
+647 DSSYAVRPVF
-659 YLTSS
+659 YLNSS
-664 ITYNRG
+664 INYVSG
-670 SGTAADP
+670 SGSSADP
-677 VRIN
+677 IRIS

>member
-33 INETSSITSVK
+33 INETSSITSVN

-102 NTLPDNSIHYIITE
+102 NTLSDSSIHYIITE

-134 LSDFQDYE
+134 VSDFKDYE

-207 VDEVTVTDAT
+207 VDEVTVTET
-217 NDSITVSV
+217 TTDSITVSV
-225 SASGGTNAIGTYYYS
+225 SASGGTNAIQNYYYS

-276 VQSNVYNLS
+276 VQSNVYPLS
-285 ATTDAYVN
+285 VQTD
-293 PVVNSV
+293 
-299 TATNVTND
+299 D
-307 SITVSVNANGGTNNI
+307 TVLLADYIKGLYTSQGANG
-322 QTYYYSINN
+322 
-331 GSYTSSNTNTYTFS
+331 
-345 GLSAGTSYSIRVY
+345 L
-358 VTDTNGVE
+358 
-366 SNVYTINAETEN
+366 
-378 QPLTLAE
+378 
-385 ACSNGDNL
+385 
-393 ASCITSYYNASGS
+393 
-406 DITKI
+406 
-411 YYHNSSLANGAG
+411 YYHTSSLANSAG

-430 GASDEVNNYVCFGS
+430 GANPNNYVCFGS
-444 TASPCPSDNLYR
+444 DAATCPSDNLYR
-456 IIGVFGNQV
+456 IIGVFGSEV
-465 KLIKADYTTTTMTG
+465 KLIKATSYGSYAWD
-479 SGGDY
+479 SGGDNNW
-484 YGAYSSST
+484 SSSDI
-492 SYYKGSMSTSNI
+492 K
-504 ASYYWNR
+504 
-511 SNGTSSTN
+511 N
-519 TWSESRLNTTNLNS
+519 TLNTTFLNT
-533 SYLSYIGS
+533 LSS
-541 TWSNKI
+541 TWQNKI
-547 ATTTWYVGGHSTTN
+547 ATHAFKVGGGSYRYLNDGTPQIAYEYEVGSNSSSTT
-561 ATPATFQDAESTGT
+561 DSM
-575 TYSAKIG
+575 KIG
-582 LMYAND
+582 LMYVSD
-588 YGFAA
+588 YGYAA
-593 SPSYWTTN
+593 SNSNWTTTMRN
-601 MSSYSSARDNNWMD
+601 YDDAKGNNWMCL
-615 MGLIEW
+615 GAAEW
-621 TISRGS
+621 TISHNTV
-627 SLSTGAFRVDSTG
+627 SLDGVFNVSDIG
-640 RLNFGTV
+640 
-647 YNGSMYAVRPVF
+647 NGSANLVSYNLAVRPSF

>member
-33 INETSSITSVK
+33 INETSSITSVN

-74 ETTPYTFSVSS
+74 ETTPYTFTVSS

-102 NTLPDNSIHYIITE
+102 NTLSDSSIHYIITE

-121 VITEG
+121 VIVEG

-134 LSDFQDYE
+134 VSDFQDYE

-207 VDEVTVTDAT
+207 VDEVTVTETT

-240 INNGEYVSS
+240 INNG
-249 TSNTYTF
+249 
-256 ERLEMGTE
+256 
-264 YNIKVYVTDTNG
+264 
-276 VQSNVYNLS
+276 
-285 ATTDAYVN
+285 A
-293 PVVNSV
+293 
-299 TATNVTND
+299 
-307 SITVSVNANGGTNNI
+307 
-322 QTYYYSINN
+322 
-331 GSYTSSNTNTYTFS
+331 YTSSSSNTYTFS

-358 VTDTNGVE
+358 VTDTNGVQSNE
-366 SNVYTINAETEN
+366 YTLSATTDAYVNPVVNSVTATNVSNDSITVSVNANGGTNNIQNYYYSINNGAYTRSSSNTYTFSGLSAGQTYQIRVYVVDSNGIQSNVYNLSVQTDDT
-378 QPLTLAE
+378 PPTLADTCRE
-385 ACSNGDNL
+385 TGSNTLACHVATQYTTDGENGL
-393 ASCITSYYNASGS
+393 
-406 DITKI
+406 
-411 YYHNSSLANGAG
+411 YYHDADLANGAG

-430 GASDEVNNYVCFGS
+430 GANPNNYVCFGS
-444 TASPCPSDNLYR
+444 SAATCPSDNLYR

-627 SLSTGAFRVDSTG
+627 SGSNSAFRVSNTG

>member
-33 INETSSITSVK
+33 INETSSITSVN

-85 SCTDG
+85 SCEGDT
-90 SGFNL
+90 GFNL

-102 NTLPDNSIHYIITE
+102 NTLSDSSIHYIITE

-121 VITEG
+121 VIVEG

-134 LSDFQDYE
+134 VSDFQDYE

-225 SASGGTNAIGTYYYS
+225 SASGGTNAIGTYMYS
-240 INNGEYVSS
+240 INNRAYQSS
-249 TSNTYTF
+249 
-256 ERLEMGTE
+256 
-264 YNIKVYVTDTNG
+264 
-276 VQSNVYNLS
+276 
-285 ATTDAYVN
+285 
-293 PVVNSV
+293 
-299 TATNVTND
+299 
-307 SITVSVNANGGTNNI
+307 
-322 QTYYYSINN
+322 
-331 GSYTSSNTNTYTFS
+331 SSNTYTFS

-358 VTDTNGVE
+358 VTDTNGVD
-366 SNVYTINAETEN
+366 SNIYTINAETEN

-444 TASPCPSDNLYR
+444 TASTCPSDNLYR

-484 YGAYSSST
+484 YGANSAST
-492 SYYKGSMSTSNI
+492 SNYKGSMSTSNI

-519 TWSESRLNTTNLNS
+519 TWSASRLNTTNLKS

-547 ATTTWYVGGHSTTN
+547 ATTTWYVGGHSTTS

-582 LMYAND
+582 LMYVSD

-593 SPSYWTTN
+593 SPSAWTTN
-601 MSSYSSARDNNWMD
+601 MSSYNSTSIRDNNWMY
-615 MGLIEW
+615 MGLSEW
-621 TISRGS
+621 TISRDS
-627 SLSTGAFRVDSTG
+627 SVSTLAFRVHSTG
-640 RLNFGTV
+640 YLINYTV
-647 YNGSMYAVRPVF
+647 YHLNGVVRPVF

>member
-33 INETSSITSVK
+33 INETSSITSVN

-102 NTLPDNSIHYIITE
+102 NTLSDSSIHYIITE

-121 VITEG
+121 VIVEG

-134 LSDFQDYE
+134 VSDFQDYE

-225 SASGGTNAIGTYYYS
+225 SASAGTNA
-240 INNGEYVSS
+240 
-249 TSNTYTF
+249 
-256 ERLEMGTE
+256 
-264 YNIKVYVTDTNG
+264 
-276 VQSNVYNLS
+276 
-285 ATTDAYVN
+285 
-293 PVVNSV
+293 
-299 TATNVTND
+299 
-307 SITVSVNANGGTNNI
+307 I

-331 GSYTSSNTNTYTFS
+331 GNYTSSSSNTYTFS
-345 GLSAGTSYSIRVY
+345 GLSAGTNYSIRVY
-358 VTDTNGVE
+358 VKDTNGID
-366 SNVYTINAETEN
+366 SNVYAINAETDDAV
-378 QPLTLAE
+378 LLADYIKSKYTSQG
-385 ACSNGDNL
+385 SNG
-393 ASCITSYYNASGS
+393 
-406 DITKI
+406 I
-411 YYHNSSLANGAG
+411 YYHTSSLANSAA

-430 GASDEVNNYVCFGS
+430 GANPNNYVCFGS
-444 TASPCPSDNLYR
+444 DAASCPSANLYR
-456 IIGVFGNQV
+456 IIGVFGNEV
-465 KLIKADYTTTTMTG
+465 KIIKSTSHGNYQWN
-479 SGGDY
+479 
-484 YGAYSSST
+484 SSSNNMWDNNT
-492 SYYKGSMSTSNI
+492 KPTIRSTLNS
-504 ASYYWNR
+504 AFL
-511 SNGTSSTN
+511 GTLSST
-519 TWSESRLNTTNLNS
+519 WQ
-533 SYLSYIGS
+533 
-541 TWSNKI
+541 NKI
-547 ATTTWYVGGHSTTN
+547 ATHAYKVGGMARDNSYTAKEYYNTEVGSSSSSTT
-561 ATPATFQDAESTGT
+561 DSM
-575 TYSAKIG
+575 KIG
-582 LMYAND
+582 LMYVSD

-593 SPSYWTTN
+593 SPDYWTTELYN
-601 MSSYSSARDNNWMD
+601 YEPSKSSNWLA
-615 MGLIEW
+615 GLNEW

-627 SLSTGAFRVDSTG
+627 GGTNDAFRVRSAGYVYGSFDVSST
-640 RLNFGTV
+640 
-647 YNGSMYAVRPVF
+647 SAVRPVF
-659 YLTSS
+659 YLNSS
-664 ITYNRG
+664 INYVSG
-670 SGTAADP
+670 SGSSADP
-677 VRIN
+677 IRIS